1 MTVPIGPIAKKVT
14 GAIIRKTA
22 TEKTETDK
30 MVAPVK
36 TNQED
41 KIILASPLQGEILPL
56 EKVQDPVF
64 ASGALGKGVAI
75 EPTEGKL
82 YAPAD
87 GEITTLFPTGHAEII
102 LSS

>member
-1 MTVPIGPIAKKVT
+1 MYKRQVLTFVLRFEDQPNPE
-14 GAIIRKTA
+14 TA

-64 ASGALGKGVAI
+64 ASGALGKGCL
-75 EPTEGKL
+75 L
-82 YAPAD
+82 Y
-87 GEITTLFPTGHAEII
+87 T
-102 LSS
+102 SRCV

>member
-1 MTVPIGPIAKKVT
+1 
-14 GAIIRKTA
+14 
-22 TEKTETDK
+22 

-75 EPTEGKL
+75 EPTGSANCMHPQMVKSPHYFRQDML
-82 YAPAD
+82 LA
-87 GEITTLFPTGHAEII
+87 
-102 LSS
+102 